1 MFDES
6 GNDAKSTRC
15 SDTGKSAEEVSSD
28 SAIVRPNLRNRMSRP
43 AQVLNFWAHYKF
55 IVLLTPV
62 RVAIVGE
69 KSPFH
74 SWTDPRPVCVTQ
86 FLSSNLHTEGTL
98 SSALDPFIGL
108 RCFWLR
114 L

>member
-6 GNDAKSTRC
+6 GNDAESTRC
-15 SDTGKSAEEVSSD
+15 SDTGKSPEEVSSD
-28 SAIVRPNLRNRMSRP
+28 SAIVRPNLRTRMSRP

-69 KSPFH
+69 KSPFQCAGLNRLEAEEEEA
-74 SWTDPRPVCVTQ
+74 SRERTSDPLGPEFCVGYREV
-86 FLSSNLHTEGTL
+86 HDE
-98 SSALDPFIGL
+98 A
-108 RCFWLR
+108 
-114 L
+114 